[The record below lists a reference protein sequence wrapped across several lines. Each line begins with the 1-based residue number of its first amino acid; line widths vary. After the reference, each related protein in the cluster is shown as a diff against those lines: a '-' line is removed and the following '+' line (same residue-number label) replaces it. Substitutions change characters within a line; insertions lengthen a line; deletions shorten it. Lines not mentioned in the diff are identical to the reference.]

1 MGKTIENVNYK
12 KVEERYREWANI
24 LKALAHPIRLYIV
37 ELLQSG
43 EKCVCEIDEKLH
55 IDMSTVSRHLSTL
68 RKAGIIKDEK
78 RGNQVY
84 YSLRTTC
91 VLNFLSCAANV
102 TRESL
107 EKKMEILN
115 M

>member
-1 MGKTIENVNYK
+1 MEKLNDNLHYK

-24 LKALAHPIRLYIV
+24 LKALAHPIRLYII
-37 ELLQSG
+37 ELLQNG

-84 YSLRTTC
+84 YSLRTSC
-91 VLNFLSCAANV
+91 VLNFLQCAANV
-102 TRESL
+102 TKESL
-107 EKKMEILN
+107 EEKIKILN

>member
-1 MGKTIENVNYK
+1 MHYK
-12 KVEERYREWANI
+12 EVEEKYKEWANI
-24 LKALAHPIRLYIV
+24 LKALSHPIRLYII
-37 ELLQSG
+37 ELLKDG

-68 RKAGIIKDEK
+68 RKSGIIKDEK

-84 YSLRTTC
+84 YTLKVPC
-91 VLNFLSCAANV
+91 VLNFLHCAENV
-102 TRESL
+102 TKESIE
-107 EKKMEILN
+107 EKIKILN